1 MKRIAGVLALLLVMY
16 GALFYSN
23 PNASSQSNLID
34 VANRQGFYGLLTLA
48 AGLMILSGSI
58 DLSLG
63 SVVGLGAILFSVL
76 MKNGVPPP
84 VALLLTVFTG
94 TLIGLLQGAIVYGL
108 KLQSFLVTLCGMFI
122 FRGLARLLTDNRDVG
137 LQEVL
142 RKGNHPE
149 FQSSIE
155 AMKTLL
161 VGKVAPTEELVFP
174 AMLGVFLVVAVVFG
188 AILHGTVYGRY
199 WCAIGYSE
207 QAARYSGIQVGRY
220 RVLTFMIGS
229 SLAAFAGCLLLL
241 NYGTAKPDNAGQN
254 YELEAITGAV
264 LGGVSLRGGE
274 GTMLGMAL
282 GAAVLPL
289 LGNLVTFLEIP
300 NDVIPVVVGL
310 TLFLGSFVD
319 EVIRRRGAARK
330 G

>member
-1 MKRIAGVLALLLVMY
+1 MKRIAGVLALLVVMY
-16 GALFYSN
+16 AALFASN
-23 PNASSQSNLID
+23 PNAASQSNLID

-63 SVVGLGAILFSVL
+63 SVVGFGAILFGVL
-76 MKNGVPPP
+76 MKNGVPPV
-84 VALLLTVFTG
+84 VALVATFFTG
-94 TLIGLLQGAIVYGL
+94 TLIGLLQGSLVYGL
-108 KLQSFLVTLCGMFI
+108 KLQSFLVTLCGMFV
-122 FRGLARLLTDNRDVG
+122 FRGLARLLTGGKEVG
-137 LQEVL
+137 LQQIL
-142 RKGNHPE
+142 KDFHPE
-149 FQSSIE
+149 FKSSIE
-155 AMKTLL
+155 ALKTVL

-174 AMLGVFLVVAVVFG
+174 AMLGVFVVVALVFG

-199 WCAIGYSE
+199 WRAIGYSE

-229 SLAAFAGCLLLL
+229 SLAALAGCLLLL

-274 GTMLGMAL
+274 GTMIGMAL

-289 LGNLVTFLEIP
+289 LYNLVTFLRIP
-300 NDVIPVVVGL
+300 DEVIPVVVGL
-310 TLFLGSFVD
+310 TLFLGSFFD
-319 EVIRRRGAARK
+319 EMIRRRGAARK

>member
-1 MKRIAGVLALLLVMY
+1 MMRIAGVLALLGVMY
-16 GALFYSN
+16 AALFSSN
-23 PNASSQSNLID
+23 PNAASAGNLID

-63 SVVGLGAILFSVL
+63 SVVGLGAILFGVL

-84 VALLLTVFTG
+84 LALLLTVFAG
-94 TLIGLLQGAIVYGL
+94 TLIGALQGSLVYGL
-108 KLQSFLVTLCGMFI
+108 KLQSFLVTLCGMFV
-122 FRGLARLLTDNRDVG
+122 FRGLARLLTGGREVG
-137 LQEVL
+137 LQQVL
-142 RKGNHPE
+142 EKGNHPE
-149 FQSSIE
+149 FQSAIE
-155 AMKTLL
+155 AMKGLL

-174 AMLGVFLVVAVVFG
+174 AMLGVFAVLAVVFG
-188 AILHGTVYGRY
+188 AVLHCTVYGRY

-207 QAARYSGIQVGRY
+207 QAARYAGIQVGRY

-289 LGNLVTFLEIP
+289 LRNLVTFWEIP
-300 NDVIPVVVGL
+300 DDVIPVVVGL
-310 TLFLGSFVD
+310 TLFLGSFID
-319 EVIRRRGAARK
+319 EVVRRRGAERK

>member
-1 MKRIAGVLALLLVMY
+1 MKRIAGVLALLVVMY
-16 GALFYSN
+16 AALFASN
-23 PNASSQSNLID
+23 PNAASQSNLID

-63 SVVGLGAILFSVL
+63 SDVGFGAIVFGVL
-76 MKNGVPPP
+76 MKNGVPPV
-84 VALLLTVFTG
+84 VALVITVFTG
-94 TLIGLLQGAIVYGL
+94 TLIGLLQGSLVYGL
-108 KLQSFLVTLCGMFI
+108 KLQSFLVTLCGMFV
-122 FRGLARLLTDNRDVG
+122 FRGLARLLTGGREVG
-137 LQEVL
+137 LQQILQPEF
-142 RKGNHPE
+142 HPE
-149 FQSSIE
+149 FKSSIE
-155 AMKTLL
+155 ALKTVL

-174 AMLGVFLVVAVVFG
+174 AMLGVFVVVAVVFG

-199 WCAIGYSE
+199 WRAIGYSE

-229 SLAAFAGCLLLL
+229 SLAALAGCLLLL

-274 GTMLGMAL
+274 GTMVGMAL

-289 LGNLVTFLEIP
+289 LYNLVTFLRIP
-300 NDVIPVVVGL
+300 DEVIPVVVGL
-310 TLFLGSFVD
+310 TLFLGSFFD
-319 EVIRRRGAARK
+319 EMIRRRGAARK

>member
-63 SVVGLGAILFSVL
+63 SVVGLGAILFGVL

-94 TLIGLLQGAIVYGL
+94 TLIGLLQGSLVYGL
-108 KLQSFLVTLCGMFI
+108 KLQSFLVTLCGMFV
-122 FRGLARLLTDNRDVG
+122 FRGLARLLTGGKEVG
-137 LQEVL
+137 LQQILKEY
-142 RKGNHPE
+142 HPE
-149 FQSSIE
+149 FKSSIE
-155 AMKTLL
+155 ALKTVL

-174 AMLGVFLVVAVVFG
+174 AMLGVFVVVAVVFG

-199 WCAIGYSE
+199 WRAIGYSE

-229 SLAAFAGCLLLL
+229 SLAALAGCLLLL

-289 LGNLVTFLEIP
+289 LYNLVTFLRIP
-300 NDVIPVVVGL
+300 DEVIPVVVGL
-310 TLFLGSFVD
+310 TLFLGSFFD
-319 EVIRRRGAARK
+319 EMVRRRGAARK